1 MMFRLP
7 ELQLVARSFAVG
19 LLAVA
24 LTGCE
29 STATPTPAPTPT
41 PTPTPTPAPV
51 VTITA
56 PTPLGPAGGTTS
68 FGWPMLTVANAA
80 KTNTTNAL
88 LYRFDISNRDD
99 FATVLVTATV
109 PEGAGQTSYTPSST
123 TPVSTEGAFFWRVTA
138 IDQANAV
145 QSSPS
150 STVSFTYYVDTDQNR
165 MAVQLY
171 GGLWGS
177 NRPTG
182 THGRA
187 RLGPGWGV
195 GTLRSFDG
203 VTFQSPP
210 LDILRVFDLLDLG
223 YDPDSALNWMRSNG
237 YPTVGVW
244 YPSVAAIGYP
254 FQYMT
259 LLSGAW
265 ELVLR
270 VGA

>member
-1 MMFRLP
+1 MMFRLSVL
-7 ELQLVARSFAVG
+7 ELVARSFVVGSLAVG
-19 LLAVA
+19 LAA
-24 LTGCE
+24 CSE
-29 STATPTPAPTPT
+29 STSAPTPAPTPT
-41 PTPTPTPAPV
+41 PTPTPPPVVSIAAPAPLSPV
-51 VTITA
+51 A
-56 PTPLGPAGGTTS
+56 GTTS
-68 FGWPMLTVANAA
+68 FGWPTLIVANSI

-99 FATVLVTATV
+99 FAIVQVTETVA
-109 PEGAGQTSYTPSST
+109 EGAGQTSYRPPST
-123 TPVSTEGAFFWRVTA
+123 TQVSTEGAFFWRVVA

-150 STVSFTYYVDTDQNR
+150 PTVHFNYYVDTEQNR

-177 NRPTG
+177 TRPTG
-182 THGRA
+182 SNGRA
-187 RLGPGWGV
+187 RFGPGWGV
-195 GTLRSFDG
+195 GTRRSFDG

-210 LDILRVFDLLDLG
+210 LEILRVFDLLDRG
-223 YDPDSALNWMRSNG
+223 YSPDNALEWMRANG

-244 YPSVAAIGYP
+244 YPSVAAIGFP
-254 FQYMT
+254 FQYMA
-259 LLSGAW
+259 LISGSW